1 MTSPS
6 DSLASSKIHSP
17 APLSQNERVVY
28 ALVAVALIITY
39 LRACGEL
46 YVNWTLA
53 DSYYSHG
60 FLVPFISIFF
70 VWHNREAIARI
81 PRTTATWG
89 FLWIGVAGGLLF
101 LSDFLGFRV
110 FGQASILPM
119 LTGVCLVLQG
129 KARTQRIWFPLAF
142 LFFMIPIPPSVT
154 QSFALRLKLLA
165 TECAVQLA
173 NLATLPLIRQGST
186 VHFKGDDFLLVG
198 DVCGGLRS
206 LIALLALGALAAY
219 VSKTRPWSRALIL
232 LIAGPIAIVANIFR
246 IFLLCVVGHF
256 WGSEAASGAVHT
268 VSGYLIFVVAFAL
281 FFMVES
287 LLRRWAPESDVDDA
301 PPPDAEHGPRQPAPC
316 RRTYAIVVVALALLA
331 GGHLAFTMAEDNQA
345 QAPQASL
352 TSRIPDQ
359 IVDYRQVGRDEEA
372 DDRTQELLQTSS
384 ILMRTYTSP
393 TGRPISLSIVYA
405 GTTRRS
411 LHFPEVCFVGEGW
424 DVQAEATAPVGT
436 MFTGKRLV
444 LRKAE
449 TDKAVLYW
457 FKTGD
462 YLTGN
467 FFLNAFYWTKFQLT
481 FDTPTSSMIRLSTPL
496 GSDGAE
502 PAFDVLDDFATKLAP
517 ILLSSID

>member
-1 MTSPS
+1 MTESSENIVSSETNSPN
-6 DSLASSKIHSP
+6 SLSP
-17 APLSQNERVVY
+17 TEWVVY
-28 ALVAVALIITY
+28 ALVVAALTIIY

-60 FLVPFISIFF
+60 FLVPLVSIFF

-81 PRTTATWG
+81 PRATTAWG
-89 FLWIGVAGGLLF
+89 FVWMGVAVALLF

-110 FGQASILPM
+110 FGHVSILPM
-119 LTGVCLVLQG
+119 LTGLCLVLQG
-129 KARTQRIWFPLAF
+129 KARTARIWFPLAF

-165 TECAVQLA
+165 TECAVHLA

-219 VSKTRPWSRALIL
+219 VSKTRPWGRVFIL
-232 LIAGPIAIVANIFR
+232 AIAGPIAVAANILR

-256 WGSEAASGAVHT
+256 WGSETASGIVHT
-268 VSGYLIFVVAFAL
+268 VSGYLIFVVAFVL

-287 LLRRWAPESDVDDA
+287 LLRRWAPESGVDDTTSR
-301 PPPDAEHGPRQPAPC
+301 DVEHGASQHTPR
-316 RRTYAIVVVALALLA
+316 RKTYAFMVVGLALVA
-331 GGHLAFTMAEDNQA
+331 GAHLAFSLIEDKQA
-345 QAPQASL
+345 RTPQISL

-359 IVDYRQVGRDEEA
+359 IVDYRQVGRDEKA
-372 DDRTQELLQTSS
+372 GDRTKELLQTSS

-393 TGRPISLSIVYA
+393 AGRPISLSIVYA

-411 LHFPEVCFVGEGW
+411 LHFPEVCLVGEGW
-424 DVQAEATAPVGT
+424 DVQAAATAPVGT

-444 LRKAE
+444 LRKADM
-449 TDKAVLYW
+449 DKAVLYW

-462 YLTGN
+462 HLTGN

-481 FDTPTSSMIRLSTPL
+481 FGTPTSSMVRLSTPL
-496 GSDGAE
+496 GPDGAE

-517 ILLSSID
+517 ILLENID